1 MPLFGGA
8 FLFFCSPIAFFLSDN
23 RKNVASAFLSDG
35 CLVNVTFLCNIFHY
49 YRKNVASAFLSDGCL
64 MNVTFLCNIFHYYR
78 KKMKYF
84 F

>member
-35 CLVNVTFLCNIFHY
+35 CL
-49 YRKNVASAFLSDGCL
+49 

-78 KKMKYF
+78 KKNEIF
-84 F
+84 FLKIHSFSPFFTNDFTIGKEY

>member
-8 FLFFCSPIAFFLSDN
+8 FSFFALQSPFGGVIIV
-23 RKNVASAFLSDG
+23 KNVASAFLSDG

-49 YRKNVASAFLSDGCL
+49 YRK
-64 MNVTFLCNIFHYYR
+64 
-78 KKMKYF
+78 KMKYF

>member
-1 MPLFGGA
+1 MRG
-8 FLFFCSPIAFFLSDN
+8 FFVYCSSIAFFRSDN

-49 YRKNVASAFLSDGCL
+49 YRK
-64 MNVTFLCNIFHYYR
+64 
-78 KKMKYF
+78 KMKYF

>member
-8 FLFFCSPIAFFLSDN
+8 FFIFCSSIAFFLSDN
-23 RKNVASAFLSDG
+23 RKNV
-35 CLVNVTFLCNIFHY
+35 T
-49 YRKNVASAFLSDGCL
+49 SAFLSDGCL